1 MMHATEQAEVRA
13 SPPGLP
19 LPIEIQAPAW
29 SGEPLAEAACALIA
43 SRQNVSPKR
52 LIEPGPNQAQL
63 DRLFV
68 AAAAAPDHGQLLP
81 WRFVIVPQDKRG
93 LLADVFALA
102 LIDRDP
108 GATTVQIEAAREK
121 ADRAPLLM
129 LAVARLVS
137 EQEPEIPNVERMVSI
152 GCAVQN
158 MLLVSHAM
166 GFGSGLTSGQALVS
180 PRMRELFALGDDEV
194 AVCFVNLGTISKR
207 KPGRIRPAA
216 GHFVSSL

>member
-1 MMHATEQAEVRA
+1 MMNANEHIEVLTRSRGDGRPA
-13 SPPGLP
+13 DV
-19 LPIEIQAPAW
+19 EAPAW
-29 SGEPLAEAACALIA
+29 SGEPLAEAACKLIA
-43 SRQNVSPKR
+43 SRQNVSAKR
-52 LIEPGPNQAQL
+52 LVEPGPSSEQR
-63 DRLFV
+63 DRLFL

-121 ADRAPLLM
+121 AHRAPLLM

-166 GFGSGLTSGQALVS
+166 GFGSGLTSGQAMVS

-194 AVCFVNLGTISKR
+194 AVCFVNVGTISKR
-207 KPGRIRPAA
+207 KPGRIRPATER
-216 GHFVSSL
+216 FVSSL